1 MRTSTLTWASALL
14 AISGLAIARGLGA
27 DIDVRTAI
35 IALLFALAAA
45 LALGALI
52 PAAPSPTRE
61 TGGTEDDAA
70 VDLSAATFPAP
81 PDSGRR
87 T

>member
-14 AISGLAIARGLGA
+14 AVAGLAIARGLGA

-61 TGGTEDDAA
+61 TGG
-70 VDLSAATFPAP
+70 
-81 PDSGRR
+81 R